1 MAYLTVAGFGDADMN
16 GIYTAEGTVNGQTL
30 YRNGDKGYISY
41 TTANSV
47 VSVPFYNV
55 TGWYMVKT
63 QQLLR
68 SNMIERPEY
77 RVAGSDPEATEWIS
91 FLSGEHN
98 MCKIG
103 TVTLT
108 SESLP
113 S

>member
-16 GIYTAEGTVNGQTL
+16 GTYTAEGTVNGQTL

-41 TTANSV
+41 TTANSA

-68 SNMIERPEY
+68 SNMIEKPEY
-77 RVAGSDPEATEWIS
+77 TLAGSNVAATGWTS
-91 FLSGEHN
+91 FLSGEHGFCN
-98 MCKIG
+98 VG
-103 TVTLT
+103 TVVLT
-108 SESLP
+108 P
-113 S
+113 